1 MKLLILSALL
11 ASTSAFMVP
20 VTKTVSIFFVDIF
33 NLFVDDLDT
42 TLFSFK
48 ETVCHYTPSKIN
60 VSFSYTPIVL

>member
-1 MKLLILSALL
+1 
-11 ASTSAFMVP
+11 MVP